1 MRAFLVVAAALVGLA
16 NAILYSLVS
25 DNNLDRLFELEAG
38 PPSLL
43 LLYVLCAVFVGLAI
57 SGVLLMLA
65 ERDLREGFFARYGL
79 MVLSVCAGGVVL
91 APFLTTVTFFFD
103 AQAYAPATTSRL
115 LSAILFSALPGGVLG
130 ATEGVVLGLPLAAL
144 LGLFRGETG
153 AQKVAR

>member
-1 MRAFLVVAAALVGLA
+1 MVAAALVGLA